1 MQKIDLNDIR
11 ATPIEEVAE
20 RLGIKVVRHTALCPF
35 HEDRH
40 PSLHFDRKRNRFK
53 CFACGA
59 GGNVIDLVMR
69 YMNITF
75 KEAMRNLSPSSPLS
89 PRSPLL
95 TSPRGGTE
103 NASSADG
110 GAGSNQSL
118 PLGGDG
124 GGLGQVGLGAGPDIE
139 YLSTLV
145 AHPVI
150 NADAAHFLYDER
162 KIDPRVVRWCG
173 LTSIEQPTPCW
184 RWGKPF
190 YEAPSL
196 LIPYRDVDGKLL
208 TVQGRRLSQSPLLT
222 SPRGGTKNASS
233 ADGGAGSNQ
242 ALPLGG
248 DGGGLGLVGLGGLDI
263 EYLSTLVAHPVIN
276 ADAAHFLYDERK
288 IDPRVVR
295 WCGLTSIEQPTPCWR
310 WGKPFYEAPSLLIPY
325 RDVDGKLLTVQG
337 RRLSQSPLLTSP
349 RGGTKNASSA
359 DGGAGSNL
367 TLPLGGDGGG
377 LELELSVSSPRFR
390 FPRGSNVGMYN
401 KPVIRR
407 LKPGDE
413 LWITE
418 GPSDCWAMLS
428 AGHKA
433 VAIPSATSLTK
444 ADVGLLRYGLPE
456 GVTLHMYP
464 DHDEPGM
471 KLFEDLKRWFPQ
483 LKGHVLPEGYKD
495 FGQWYGAER
504 QVL

>member
-89 PRSPLL
+89 PLL

-103 NASSADG
+103 NALSADG

-124 GGLGQVGLGAGPDIE
+124 GGLGLGAGPDIE

-150 NADAAHFLYDER
+150 NADAAHFLYEER

-173 LTSIEQPTPCW
+173 ISSISEPMPCW

-208 TVQGRRLSQSPLLT
+208 TVQGRRLSPLLT

-242 ALPLGG
+242 SLPLGG
-248 DGGGLGLVGLGGLDI
+248 DGGGL
-263 EYLSTLVAHPVIN
+263 
-276 ADAAHFLYDERK
+276 R
-288 IDPRVVR
+288 
-295 WCGLTSIEQPTPCWR
+295 
-310 WGKPFYEAPSLLIPY
+310 
-325 RDVDGKLLTVQG
+325 
-337 RRLSQSPLLTSP
+337 
-349 RGGTKNASSA
+349 
-359 DGGAGSNL
+359 
-367 TLPLGGDGGG
+367 
-377 LELELSVSSPRFR
+377 VSSPRFR

-444 ADVGLLRYGLPE
+444 ADVGLLRRK
-456 GVTLHMYP
+456 HSI
-464 DHDEPGM
+464 
-471 KLFEDLKRWFPQ
+471 
-483 LKGHVLPEGYKD
+483 
-495 FGQWYGAER
+495 
-504 QVL
+504 